1 MYQKCILNCYLD
13 YIWIFLCFF
22 IRGVPILRLCNF
34 DTRDICLYIYRYI
47 YIDVYIYLSGFQLI
61 CFSWT
66 LFFGLLNTFR
76 LICALCFS
84 WLATFCFLQT
94 FLFQFTF
101 CMIQNNFP
109 SIFTWALQTVFLL
122 FLFFLVFSCFDFLC
136 FHIINCWFIWFRA
149 AAAAASWPIQLA
161 SWKRLELRCRG
172 RNIKRPTIPDRSTDR
187 AQRNPFEQTTRRVRL
202 NASRRSIHLNRLK
215 GLSRLFCFLF
225 CCFFSCIS

>member
-1 MYQKCILNCYLD
+1 MYGCDLVSDWFVFPEL
-13 YIWIFLCFF
+13 FF
-22 IRGVPILRLCNF
+22 V
-34 DTRDICLYIYRYI
+34 
-47 YIDVYIYLSGFQLI
+47 
-61 CFSWT
+61 
-66 LFFGLLNTFR
+66 FGLLNTFR

-94 FLFQFTF
+94 FFCFSSPFAWFKSDKLFSRF
-101 CMIQNNFP
+101 
-109 SIFTWALQTVFLL
+109 SIFDFHVSTSNGFRVF
-122 FLFFLVFSCFDFLC
+122 VFHR

-187 AQRNPFEQTTRRVRL
+187 AQRNPFEQTTRRVRC

-215 GLSRLFCFLF
+215 GLSRLFCFQLLF
-225 CCFFSCIS
+225 CFCIFLKPDKKAPTASPM